1 MIFIKRTMLTLKRGR
16 WPYAGIAAI
25 TMLCAAAPVLA
36 DEGFKHLSGAELKK
50 AIVGKT
56 ITDGTHW
63 SDKFKPDGTVE
74 SIMHGQVLGGR
85 WRVRGGELCIG
96 DSNGKGKRQA
106 EDCFEVW
113 RHGHAIEYRRNGNAF
128 AQGDLVNR

>member
-1 MIFIKRTMLTLKRGR
+1 MKMTSEQGR
-16 WPYAGIAAI
+16 AEGWLPRASIWAGIA
-25 TMLCAAAPVLA
+25 MLCTATSVLA
-36 DEGFKHLSGAELKK
+36 EEGFKHLSGAELKK

-74 SIMHGQVLGGR
+74 SVMHGQVLGGR
-85 WRVRGGELCIG
+85 WRVRGGELCIA
-96 DSNGKGKRQA
+96 DSNGKTQA

-113 RHGHAIEYRRNGNAF
+113 RRGHAIEYRRNGNGF

>member
-1 MIFIKRTMLTLKRGR
+1 MNFKSEVGGTKGR
-16 WPYAGIAAI
+16 LPCAIVWAGIA
-25 TMLCAAAPVLA
+25 MLCTTTSVLA

-74 SIMHGQVLGGR
+74 SVMHGQVLGGR
-85 WRVRGGELCIG
+85 WRVRGGEVGIA
-96 DSNGKGKRQA
+96 DSNGKGKPQA

-113 RHGHAIEYRRNGNAF
+113 RHGHAIEYRRNGNGF

>member
-1 MIFIKRTMLTLKRGR
+1 MKMSPKQDRTAR
-16 WPYAGIAAI
+16 WLIRASVLGAIAVPCTA
-25 TMLCAAAPVLA
+25 TSALA
-36 DEGFKHLSGAELKK
+36 EDGFKRLSGAEIKK

-74 SIMHGQVLGGR
+74 SIMHGQVQGGC
-85 WRVRGGELCIG
+85 WRVRGGELCMA
-96 DSNGKGKRQA
+96 DSNGKAQA

-113 RHGHAIEYRRNGNAF
+113 RRGHAIEYRRNGNGF

>member
-1 MIFIKRTMLTLKRGR
+1 MEVKMSLKQGRTAR
-16 WPYAGIAAI
+16 WLLIISILEAVA
-25 TMLCAAAPVLA
+25 MLCTANSALAEEAFKRLNAA
-36 DEGFKHLSGAELKK
+36 EIKK

-63 SDKFKPDGTVE
+63 SDKFKADGTVE
-74 SIMHGQVLGGR
+74 SIMHGQVQGGR
-85 WRVRGGELCIG
+85 WSVRGGQLCIG
-96 DSNGKGKRQA
+96 DSNGKTRA

-113 RHGHAIEYRRNGNAF
+113 RSGRVIEYRRNGYGF

>member
-1 MIFIKRTMLTLKRGR
+1 MKMSTKQGRTAR
-16 WPYAGIAAI
+16 WLPSVRILGAVAV
-25 TMLCAAAPVLA
+25 LCTVTSALA
-36 DEGFKHLSGAELKK
+36 EEGFKRLNAAEIKK
-50 AIVGKT
+50 TIVGKT

-74 SIMHGQVLGGR
+74 SIMHGQVQNGR
-85 WRVRGGELCIG
+85 WLVRGGELCLA
-96 DSNGKGKRQA
+96 DSHGKARA

-113 RHGHAIEYRRNGNAF
+113 RSGRVIEYRRNGYGF